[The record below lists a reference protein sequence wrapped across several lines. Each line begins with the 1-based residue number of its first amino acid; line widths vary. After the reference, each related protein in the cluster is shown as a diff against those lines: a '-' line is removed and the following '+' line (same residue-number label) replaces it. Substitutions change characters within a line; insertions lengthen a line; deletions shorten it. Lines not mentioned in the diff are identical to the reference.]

1 MRGLCNKWNTFLVSS
16 EDNTELTIISIQA
29 IMNSFNYNK
38 QYNHVALPK
47 KRAQVALRFGIG
59 SFLILMTVGIN
70 LCNILL
76 HLQFH
81 ANHKINR
88 TAQAFVGLIKSNFTV
103 GSYDQPIVS
112 GDGNSESAL
121 EGEDCFKSR
130 KDYSTHAI
138 STPYINLGFPKMGK
152 F

>member
-1 MRGLCNKWNTFLVSS
+1 MQQMEHVSS
-16 EDNTELTIISIQA
+16 LVKITELTIILISIQA

-38 QYNHVALPK
+38 HYNHVALPK

-88 TAQAFVGLIKSNFTV
+88 TAQAFVGLTKSNFTA
-103 GSYDQPIVS
+103 SFHDRPIVS
-112 GDGNSESAL
+112 GEGNSESAL

-130 KDYSTHAI
+130 KDYSAHAI
-138 STPYINLGFPKMGK
+138 STPYFNLGFPKMGK